1 MHAAALF
8 TFLTSSYK
16 RQAIAAAS
24 ARIRAVMGK
33 QSDSLFQRAQE
44 VIPGGVN
51 SPVRAFRGVG
61 GTPPFIEMAQGSRI
75 FDADNLQ
82 YIDCVGSWGPM
93 ILGHGHRYVVEAV
106 KKAATRG
113 FSFGAPTA
121 GEIELAEMVVQ
132 AIPSIEMLRLVNSGT
147 EATMSALRLARAAT
161 GRNKVMKFDGGY
173 HGHVDSLL
181 VKAGSGGAT
190 FNVPD
195 SAGVPAEVTK
205 LTVSVAYNDLE
216 AVRAAVDDDL
226 AAIIVEP
233 VAGNM
238 GCIPPAD
245 GFLQGLREI
254 CDANGSLLIFD
265 EVMTGF
271 RVAYGGAQA
280 LYGVKPDITTLGK
293 IIGGGMPIGAYGAK
307 ADLMKLVSP
316 LGPMYQ
322 AGTLSGNP
330 VAVAAGKSTL
340 SVLKNSSIYAD
351 LEERSGE
358 FEAGVR
364 AAAEKHNVPVTFN
377 RVGSMWTL
385 FFNDGPVTDFES
397 ANRSDRDKF
406 ARFFHLMLGEGVYLP
421 PSQLEAAF
429 FSAAHAKKDISQLIE
444 RADRVL
450 KKIAWEFEK

>member
-1 MHAAALF
+1 
-8 TFLTSSYK
+8 
-16 RQAIAAAS
+16 
-24 ARIRAVMGK
+24 MGK
-33 QSDSLFQRAQE
+33 QSEALFQRAQE

-61 GTPPFIEMAQGSRI
+61 GTPPFIEQAQGSRI

-113 FSFGAPTA
+113 FSFGAPTV
-121 GEIELAEMVVQ
+121 GEVELAEMITQ
-132 AIPSIEMLRLVNSGT
+132 AVPSIEMIRLVNSGT

-161 GRNKVMKFDGGY
+161 KRDKVMKFDGGY

-181 VKAGSGGAT
+181 VKAGSGAAT
-190 FNVPD
+190 FNHPD
-195 SAGVPAEVTK
+195 SAGVPDEITK
-205 LTVSVAYNDLE
+205 LTISVPYNDLE
-216 AVRAAVDDDL
+216 AVRAAIDDEV

-238 GCIPPAD
+238 GCVPPAE
-245 GFLQGLREI
+245 GFLQGLRQL
-254 CDANGSLLIFD
+254 CDERGALLILD

-271 RVAYGGAQA
+271 RVSYGGAQQ
-280 LYGVKPDITTLGK
+280 LYGIKPDITTLGK
-293 IIGGGMPIGAYGAK
+293 IIGGGMPIGAYGGRRE
-307 ADLMKLVSP
+307 LMQLISP
-316 LGPMYQ
+316 LGSTYQ

-340 SVLKNSSIYAD
+340 SVLKNSSIYSD
-351 LEERSGE
+351 LEERSAE
-358 FEAGVR
+358 FQAGVTS
-364 AAAEKHNVPVTFN
+364 AAEKHGVPITMN
-377 RVGSMWTL
+377 RVGSMWTI
-385 FFNDGPVTDFES
+385 FFNEGPVTDFES
-397 ANRSDRDKF
+397 ANRSNREKF

-429 FSAAHAKKDISQLIE
+429 FSAAHAKKDITQMIE

-450 KKIAWEFEK
+450 KKIAWEYEK

>member
-1 MHAAALF
+1 MA
-8 TFLTSSYK
+8 
-16 RQAIAAAS
+16 
-24 ARIRAVMGK
+24 K
-33 QSDSLFQRAQE
+33 QSESLFQRAQE

-61 GTPPFIEMAQGSRI
+61 GAPLFIEMGQGGRI

-121 GEIELAEMVVQ
+121 GEIELAEMIVQ
-132 AIPSIEMLRLVNSGT
+132 AVPSMEMVRLVNSGT

-161 GRNKVMKFDGGY
+161 GRTKILKFEGGY

-195 SAGVPAEVTK
+195 SAGVPAELTK
-205 LTVSVAYNDLE
+205 LTLIARYNDLE
-216 AVRAAVDDDL
+216 DVRAQMSNEV

-238 GCIPPAD
+238 GCVPPQP
-245 GFLQGLREI
+245 GFLEGLREI
-254 CDANGSLLIFD
+254 CDQHGALLILD

-280 LYGVKPDITTLGK
+280 RYDVRPDITTLGK
-293 IIGGGMPIGAYGAK
+293 IIGGGMPIGAYGAPRK
-307 ADLMKLVSP
+307 LMELVSP

-330 VAVAAGKSTL
+330 VAVAAGRATL
-340 SVLKNSSIYAD
+340 SVLRNSSIYDD
-351 LEERSGE
+351 LEERSNE
-358 FEAGVR
+358 FETGVR
-364 AAAEKHNVPVTFN
+364 AAAEKHNVPITLN

-385 FFNDGPVTDFES
+385 FFTEGPVVDFES
-397 ANRSDRDKF
+397 ANRSNREKF
-406 ARFFHLMLGEGVYLP
+406 ARFFHLMLAEGVYLP

-429 FSAAHAKKDISQLIE
+429 FSAAHAKKDIQQLVE
-444 RADRVL
+444 RVDRVM
-450 KKIAWEFEK
+450 KKVAWEFGEA

>member
-1 MHAAALF
+1 
-8 TFLTSSYK
+8 
-16 RQAIAAAS
+16 
-24 ARIRAVMGK
+24 MGK
-33 QSDSLFQRAQE
+33 QSEALFQRAKE

-61 GTPPFIEMAQGSRI
+61 GSPLFIEMAQGSRI

-121 GEIELAEMVVQ
+121 GEIELAEMIVQ
-132 AIPSIEMLRLVNSGT
+132 AVPTMEMVRLVNSGT

-161 GRNKVMKFDGGY
+161 GRKKVLKFDGGY

-195 SAGVPAEVTK
+195 SAGVPAELAN
-205 LTVSVAYNDLE
+205 LTLIARYNDLE
-216 AVRAAVDDDL
+216 DVRAQIEGHADEL

-238 GCIPPAD
+238 GCIPPAA
-245 GFLQGLREI
+245 GFLQGLRTI
-254 CDANGSLLIFD
+254 CDETGAMLILD

-271 RVAYGGAQA
+271 RVSYGGAQA
-280 LYGVKPDITTLGK
+280 LYDIKPDITTLGK
-293 IIGGGMPIGAYGAK
+293 IIGGGMPIGAYGASRK
-307 ADLMKLVSP
+307 VMELVSP

-330 VAVAAGKSTL
+330 VAVASGRATL
-340 SVLKNSSIYAD
+340 SVLKNSSIYQD

-364 AAAEKHNVPVTFN
+364 AAADKHNVPIVFN
-377 RVGSMWTL
+377 RVGSMWTI
-385 FFNDGPVTDFES
+385 FFADAPVTDFES
-397 ANRSDRDKF
+397 ANRSNRDKF
-406 ARFFHLMLGEGVYLP
+406 SRFFHLMLGEGVYLP

-429 FSAAHAKKDISQLIE
+429 FSAAHAKKDISQMIE
-444 RADRVL
+444 RVDRVL
-450 KKIAWEFEK
+450 KKIAWEFGT

>member
-1 MHAAALF
+1 MA
-8 TFLTSSYK
+8 
-16 RQAIAAAS
+16 
-24 ARIRAVMGK
+24 K
-33 QSDSLFQRAQE
+33 QSESLFQRAQE
-44 VIPGGVN
+44 TIPGGVN

-61 GTPPFIEMAQGSRI
+61 GAPLFIEMAQGARI

-121 GEIELAEMVVQ
+121 GEIELAEMIVQ
-132 AIPSIEMLRLVNSGT
+132 AVPSMEMVRLVNSGT

-161 GRNKVMKFDGGY
+161 GRTKILKFEGGY

-190 FNVPD
+190 LNVPD
-195 SAGVPAEVTK
+195 SAGVPAELAS
-205 LTVSVAYNDLE
+205 LTLIARYNDLDD
-216 AVRAAVDDDL
+216 VRAQIAGHDL

-238 GCIPPAD
+238 GCIPPRP
-245 GFLQGLREI
+245 GFLEGLRTI
-254 CDANGSLLIFD
+254 CDETGALLILD

-280 LYGVKPDITTLGK
+280 RYGVRPDITTLGK
-293 IIGGGMPIGAYGAK
+293 IIGGGMPIGAYGAPRK
-307 ADLMKLVSP
+307 LMELVSP

-330 VAVAAGKSTL
+330 VAVAAGRATL
-340 SVLKNSSIYAD
+340 SVLRNSSIYDD

-358 FEAGVR
+358 FENGVR
-364 AAAEKHNVPVTFN
+364 AAAEKHNVPLTVN
-377 RVGSMWTL
+377 RVGSMWTI
-385 FFNDGPVTDFES
+385 FFTEGPVTDFET
-397 ANRSDRDKF
+397 ANTSNREKF
-406 ARFFHLMLGEGVYLP
+406 ARFFHLMLGEGAYLP

-444 RADRVL
+444 RVDRVL
-450 KKIAWEFEK
+450 KKLAWEYGT

>member
-1 MHAAALF
+1 MAKH
-8 TFLTSSYK
+8 
-16 RQAIAAAS
+16 
-24 ARIRAVMGK
+24 
-33 QSDSLFQRAQE
+33 SDALFQRAQE

-61 GTPPFIEMAQGSRI
+61 GSPLFIEMAQGARI

-93 ILGHGHRYVVEAV
+93 ILGHCHRYVVEAV

-121 GEIELAEMVVQ
+121 GEIELAEMILQ
-132 AIPSIEMLRLVNSGT
+132 AVPSMEMVRLVNSGT

-161 GRNKVMKFDGGY
+161 GRKKILKFEGGY

-195 SAGVPAEVTK
+195 SAGVPEE
-205 LTVSVAYNDLE
+205 LTNLTLIARYNDLDD
-216 AVRAAVDDDL
+216 VRAQMSKDV

-238 GCIPPAD
+238 GCIPPAP
-245 GFLQGLREI
+245 GFLEGLRTI
-254 CDANGSLLIFD
+254 CDEHGALLILD

-280 LYGVKPDITTLGK
+280 RYEVKPDITTLGK
-293 IIGGGMPIGAYGAK
+293 IIGGGMPIGAYGASR
-307 ADLMKLVSP
+307 AVMELVSP

-330 VAVAAGKSTL
+330 VAVAAGRATL
-340 SVLKNSSIYAD
+340 SVLKNSGIYDD
-351 LEERSGE
+351 LEERGSE
-358 FEAGVR
+358 FENGVR
-364 AAAEKHNVPVTFN
+364 AAADKHAVPITLN

-385 FFNDGPVTDFES
+385 FFAEGPVTDFDS
-397 ANRSDRDKF
+397 ANTSNREKF

-429 FSAAHAKKDISQLIE
+429 FSAAHAKKDILQLIE
-444 RADRVL
+444 RVDRVF
-450 KKIAWEFEK
+450 KKLAWEFGT

>member
-1 MHAAALF
+1 
-8 TFLTSSYK
+8 
-16 RQAIAAAS
+16 
-24 ARIRAVMGK
+24 MGK
-33 QSDSLFQRAQE
+33 QSEALFQRAQE

-61 GTPPFIEMAQGSRI
+61 GAPLFIEQAQGSRV

-106 KKAATRG
+106 KKAATKG
-113 FSFGAPTA
+113 FSFGAPTV
-121 GEIELAEMVVQ
+121 GEIELAEMVVA
-132 AIPSIEMLRLVNSGT
+132 AIPSIEMVRLVNSGT

-161 GRNKVMKFDGGY
+161 GRRKIIKFDGGY

-190 FNVPD
+190 FNLPD
-195 SAGVPAEVTK
+195 SAGVPKEVTE
-205 LTVSVAYNDLE
+205 LTISVPYNDLD
-216 AVRAAVDDDL
+216 AVREVISDDVAAV
-226 AAIIVEP
+226 IVEP

-238 GCIPPAD
+238 GCIPPAE

-254 CDANGSLLIFD
+254 CDESGALLILD

-271 RVAYGGAQA
+271 RVAYSGAQS
-280 LYGVKPDITTLGK
+280 LYGITPDITTLGK
-293 IIGGGMPIGAYGAK
+293 IIGGGMPIGAYGGK
-307 ADLMKLVSP
+307 RTVMELVSP

-330 VAVAAGKSTL
+330 VAVAAGRATL
-340 SVLKNSSIYAD
+340 GVLKNSSIYAD
-351 LEERSGE
+351 LEERTSE
-358 FEAGVR
+358 FEVGVR
-364 AAAEKHNVPVTFN
+364 AAAERHGVPVTFN

-385 FFNDGPVTDFES
+385 FFTEGPVFDFDS
-397 ANRSDRDKF
+397 ANKSNREKF

-421 PSQLEAAF
+421 PSQLESAF
-429 FSAAHAKKDISQLIE
+429 FSAAHAKKDILQLIE
-444 RADRVL
+444 RVDRVL

>member
-1 MHAAALF
+1 
-8 TFLTSSYK
+8 
-16 RQAIAAAS
+16 
-24 ARIRAVMGK
+24 MGK
-33 QSDSLFQRAQE
+33 QSEALFQRAQE
-44 VIPGGVN
+44 TIPGGVN

-61 GTPPFIEMAQGSRI
+61 GSPLFIEMAQGARI

-113 FSFGAPTA
+113 FSFGAPTS
-121 GEIELAEMVVQ
+121 GEIELAEMIVQ
-132 AIPSIEMLRLVNSGT
+132 AVPSIEMLRLVNSGT

-161 GRNKVMKFDGGY
+161 GRKRILKFEGGY

-190 FNVPD
+190 FNTPD
-195 SAGVPAEVTK
+195 SAGVPAELAE
-205 LTVSVAYNDLE
+205 LTLIATYNDLE
-216 AVRAAVDDDL
+216 DVRAKMTDEV

-238 GCIPPAD
+238 GCIPPAQ
-245 GFLQGLREI
+245 GFLAGLRKI
-254 CDANGSLLIFD
+254 CDDRGALLILD

-271 RVAYGGAQA
+271 RVSYGGAQS
-280 LYGVKPDITTLGK
+280 LYDIRPDITTLGK
-293 IIGGGMPIGAYGAK
+293 IIGGGMPIGAYGASRK
-307 ADLMKLVSP
+307 LMELVSP

-330 VAVAAGKSTL
+330 VAVAAGRATL
-340 SVLKNSSIYAD
+340 SVLKNSSIYSD
-351 LEERSGE
+351 LEERSSE
-358 FEAGVR
+358 FETGVR
-364 AAAEKHNVPVTFN
+364 AAAEKHNVPIEFN

-385 FFNDGPVTDFES
+385 FFTDAPVTDWTS
-397 ANRSDRDKF
+397 ADKSNREKF

-429 FSAAHAKKDISQLIE
+429 FSAAHAKKDILQLIE
-444 RADRVL
+444 RVDRVL

>member
-1 MHAAALF
+1 
-8 TFLTSSYK
+8 
-16 RQAIAAAS
+16 
-24 ARIRAVMGK
+24 MGK
-33 QSDSLFQRAQE
+33 HSEALFQRAQE

-61 GTPPFIEMAQGSRI
+61 GNPLFIDMAQGSRI
-75 FDADNLQ
+75 FDVDNLQ

-93 ILGHGHRYVVEAV
+93 ILGHCHRYVVEAV

-113 FSFGAPTA
+113 FSFGAPTL
-121 GEIELAEMVVQ
+121 GEIELAEMVIQ
-132 AIPSIEMLRLVNSGT
+132 AVPSIEMIRLVNSGT

-161 GRNKVMKFDGGY
+161 GRKKVLKFDGGY

-190 FNVPD
+190 FNNPD
-195 SAGVPAEVTK
+195 SAGVPEEVTK
-205 LTVSVAYNDLE
+205 LTISVPYNDLE
-216 AVRAAVDDDL
+216 AVRGAMDDDV

-238 GCIPPAD
+238 GCVPPAA
-245 GFLQGLREI
+245 GFLQGLRQI
-254 CDANGSLLIFD
+254 CDKRGALLILD

-280 LYGVKPDITTLGK
+280 LYGIKPDITTLGK
-293 IIGGGMPIGAYGAK
+293 IIGGGMPIGAYGGSK
-307 ADLMKLVSP
+307 ALMHLVSP
-316 LGPMYQ
+316 VGPMYQ

-330 VAVAAGKSTL
+330 VAVAAGRATL
-340 SVLKNSSIYAD
+340 GVLKNSSIYAD
-351 LEERSGE
+351 LEERGGE
-358 FEAGVR
+358 FEKGVNT
-364 AAAEKHNVPVTFN
+364 AAEKHNVPVTMN
-377 RVGSMWTL
+377 RVGSMWTI

-397 ANRSDRDKF
+397 ANRSNREKF

-429 FSAAHAKKDISQLIE
+429 FSAAHAKKDISQMVE
-444 RADRVL
+444 RVDRVL

>member
-1 MHAAALF
+1 M
-8 TFLTSSYK
+8 
-16 RQAIAAAS
+16 
-24 ARIRAVMGK
+24 ARRATYNPPPHMGK
-33 QSDSLFQRAQE
+33 HSDSLFQRAQE
-44 VIPGGVN
+44 IIPGGVN
-51 SPVRAFRGVG
+51 SPVRAFKGVG
-61 GTPPFIEMAQGSRI
+61 GTPPFIDMAQGSRI

-121 GEIELAEMVVQ
+121 GEIELAEMIIAAV
-132 AIPSIEMLRLVNSGT
+132 PSIEMLRLVNSGT

-161 GRNKVMKFDGGY
+161 GRKKVIKFDGGY

-195 SAGVPAEVTK
+195 SAGVPEEVAA
-205 LTVSVAYNDLE
+205 LTISVPYNDLE
-216 AVRAAVDDDL
+216 AVKAVMSAEI

-238 GCIPPAD
+238 GCIPPKA
-245 GFLQGLREI
+245 GFLQGLRDL
-254 CDANGSLLIFD
+254 CDAHGALLILD

-271 RVAYGGAQA
+271 RVSYGGAQQ
-280 LYGVKPDITTLGK
+280 LYGIRPDITTLGK
-293 IIGGGMPIGAYGAK
+293 IIGGGLPIGAYGASR
-307 ADLMKLVSP
+307 ALMQNVSP

-330 VAVAAGKSTL
+330 IAVAAGKSTL
-340 SVLKNSSIYAD
+340 SVLKNSSIYSD

-358 FEAGVR
+358 FETGVR
-364 AAAEKHNVPVTFN
+364 AAAEKHAVPVTIN
-377 RVGSMWTL
+377 RVGSMWTI
-385 FFNDGPVTDFES
+385 FFTEGPVFDFTS
-397 ANRSDRDKF
+397 ADTSNREKF

-429 FSAAHAKKDISQLIE
+429 FSAAHAKKDIVQVIE

-450 KKIAWEFEK
+450 KKIAWEFS

>member
-1 MHAAALF
+1 MA
-8 TFLTSSYK
+8 
-16 RQAIAAAS
+16 
-24 ARIRAVMGK
+24 K
-33 QSDSLFQRAQE
+33 QSESLFQRAQE

-61 GTPPFIEMAQGSRI
+61 GSPLFIEMGQGGRI

-113 FSFGAPTA
+113 FSFGAPTSA
-121 GEIELAEMVVQ
+121 EIDLAEMIIEAV
-132 AIPSIEMLRLVNSGT
+132 PSMEMVRLVNSGT

-161 GRNKVMKFDGGY
+161 GRKKILKFEGGY

-190 FNVPD
+190 FNAPD
-195 SAGVPAEVTK
+195 SAGVPEEVTK
-205 LTVSVAYNDLE
+205 LTLIARYNDLE
-216 AVRAAVDDDL
+216 SVRAVMTDKV

-238 GCIPPAD
+238 GCVPPAP
-245 GFLQGLREI
+245 GFLEGLRQI
-254 CDANGSLLIFD
+254 CDEHGALLILD

-280 LYGVKPDITTLGK
+280 RFDIRPDITTLGK
-293 IIGGGMPIGAYGAK
+293 IIGGGMPIGAYGASRE
-307 ADLMKLVSP
+307 LMQLVSP

-330 VAVAAGKSTL
+330 VAVAAGRATL
-340 SVLKNSSIYAD
+340 SVLRKSSIYDD

-358 FEAGVR
+358 FQTGVL
-364 AAAEKHNVPVTFN
+364 AAAEKHAVPVTMN

-385 FFNDGPVTDFES
+385 FFTEGPVTDFDS
-397 ANRSDRDKF
+397 ANKSNREKF
-406 ARFFHLMLGEGVYLP
+406 ARFFHLMLAEGVYLP

-429 FSAAHAKKDISQLIE
+429 FSAAHAKKDIAQMVE

-450 KKIAWEFEK
+450 KKVAWEFGS

>member
-1 MHAAALF
+1 MA
-8 TFLTSSYK
+8 
-16 RQAIAAAS
+16 
-24 ARIRAVMGK
+24 K
-33 QSDSLFQRAQE
+33 QSESLFQRAQE
-44 VIPGGVN
+44 IIPGGVN

-61 GTPPFIEMAQGSRI
+61 GAPLFIETAQGARI
-75 FDADNLQ
+75 FDVDNLQ

-121 GEIELAEMVVQ
+121 GEIELAEMIVQ
-132 AIPSIEMLRLVNSGT
+132 AVPSIEMVRLVSSGT

-161 GRNKVMKFDGGY
+161 GRDMVLKFDGGY

-195 SAGVPAEVTK
+195 SAGIPKELAN
-205 LTVSVAYNDLE
+205 LTLIARYNDLE
-216 AVRAAVDDDL
+216 DVRAQMKEHGAKV

-238 GCIPPAD
+238 GCVPPQD
-245 GFLQGLREI
+245 GFLAGLRAI
-254 CDANGSLLIFD
+254 CDEHGTLLILD

-271 RVAYGGAQA
+271 RVAYGGAQTR
-280 LYGVKPDITTLGK
+280 YGVRPDITTLGK
-293 IIGGGMPIGAYGAK
+293 IIGGGMPIGAYGASRE
-307 ADLMKLVSP
+307 LMQLVSP

-330 VAVAAGKSTL
+330 VAVAAGRATL
-340 SVLKNSSIYAD
+340 SVLRNSSIYDD
-351 LEERSGE
+351 LEERSAE
-358 FEAGVR
+358 FQSGVR
-364 AAAEKHNVPVTFN
+364 AAADRHNVPITMN
-377 RVGSMWTL
+377 RVGSMWTI
-385 FFNDGPVTDFES
+385 FFTEGPVTDFDT
-397 ANRSDRDKF
+397 ANQSNRDRF
-406 ARFFHLMLGEGVYLP
+406 ARFFHLMLAEGVYLP

-429 FSAAHAKKDISQLIE
+429 FSAAHAKKDISQMIE
-444 RADRVL
+444 RVDRAF
-450 KKIAWEFEK
+450 KKLAWEFGS

>member
-1 MHAAALF
+1 
-8 TFLTSSYK
+8 
-16 RQAIAAAS
+16 
-24 ARIRAVMGK
+24 MGK

-132 AIPSIEMLRLVNSGT
+132 AIPSIEMLRLVSSGT

-216 AVRAAVDDDL
+216 AVRAAIDDDV

-238 GCIPPAD
+238 GCVPPAD

-254 CDANGSLLIFD
+254 CDARGALLIFD

-280 LYGVKPDITTLGK
+280 LYDVKPDITTLGK
-293 IIGGGMPIGAYGAK
+293 IIGGGMPIGAYGAR

-358 FEAGVR
+358 FESGVR
-364 AAAEKHNVPVTFN
+364 AAAEKHNVPVTLN

-385 FFNDGPVTDFES
+385 FFNEGPVTDFTS
-397 ANRSDRDKF
+397 ANRSDREKF

-444 RADRVL
+444 RVDRVL

>member
-1 MHAAALF
+1 MA
-8 TFLTSSYK
+8 
-16 RQAIAAAS
+16 
-24 ARIRAVMGK
+24 K
-33 QSDSLFQRAQE
+33 QSEALYQRAQE

-61 GTPPFIEMAQGSRI
+61 GAPLFIELAQGSRI

-121 GEIELAEMVVQ
+121 GEIELAEMIAQ
-132 AIPSIEMLRLVNSGT
+132 AVPSIEMVRLVNSGT

-161 GRNKVMKFDGGY
+161 GRAKILKFDGGY

-190 FNVPD
+190 LNVPD
-195 SAGVPAEVTK
+195 SAGVPADVAS
-205 LTVSVAYNDLE
+205 LTLIARYNDLDD
-216 AVRAAVDDDL
+216 VREKMSKEV

-238 GCIPPAD
+238 GCIPPQP
-245 GFLQGLREI
+245 GFLEGLRTI
-254 CDANGSLLIFD
+254 CDEFGALLILD

-271 RVAYGGAQA
+271 RVSYGGAQS
-280 LYGVKPDITTLGK
+280 LYNIHPDITTLGK
-293 IIGGGMPIGAYGAK
+293 IIGGGMPIGAYGASRR
-307 ADLMKLVSP
+307 LMEFVSP

-330 VAVAAGKSTL
+330 VAVAAGRATL
-340 SVLKNSSIYAD
+340 SVLRNSSIYDD

-358 FEAGVR
+358 FENGVR
-364 AAAEKHNVPVTFN
+364 AAAEKHGVPLTIN
-377 RVGSMWTL
+377 RVGSMWTI
-385 FFNDGPVTDFES
+385 FFTEGPVTDFDT
-397 ANRSDRDKF
+397 ANTSNRQKF
-406 ARFFHLMLGEGVYLP
+406 ARFFHLMLAEGVYLP

-429 FSAAHAKKDISQLIE
+429 FSAAHAKKDIQQLVE

-450 KKIAWEFEK
+450 KKVAWEFGS

>member
-1 MHAAALF
+1 M
-8 TFLTSSYK
+8 
-16 RQAIAAAS
+16 
-24 ARIRAVMGK
+24 AR
-33 QSDSLFQRAQE
+33 QSDALFQRAQE

-61 GTPPFIEMAQGSRI
+61 GAPLFIDNALGARI
-75 FDADNLQ
+75 FDVDNLQ

-113 FSFGAPTA
+113 FSFGAPTL

-132 AIPSIEMLRLVNSGT
+132 AVPSIEMVRLVSSGT

-161 GRNKVMKFDGGY
+161 GRDMVLKFDGGY

-195 SAGVPAEVTK
+195 SAGIPKELAN
-205 LTVSVAYNDLE
+205 LTLIARYNDLDD
-216 AVRAAVDDDL
+216 VRAKMKEHGSAV

-238 GCIPPAD
+238 GCVPPQD
-245 GFLQGLREI
+245 GFLAGLRAI
-254 CDANGSLLIFD
+254 CDEHGALLILD

-271 RVAYGGAQA
+271 RVAYGGAQT
-280 LYGVKPDITTLGK
+280 LYGVSPDITTLGK
-293 IIGGGMPIGAYGAK
+293 IIGGGMPIGAYGASRE
-307 ADLMKLVSP
+307 LMKLVSP

-330 VAVAAGKSTL
+330 VAVAAGRATL
-340 SVLKNSSIYAD
+340 SVLRNSSIYDD
-351 LEERSGE
+351 LEERSAE
-358 FEAGVR
+358 FQSGVR
-364 AAAEKHNVPVTFN
+364 AAADKHNVPITMN
-377 RVGSMWTL
+377 RVGSMWTI
-385 FFNDGPVTDFES
+385 FFTDGPVTDFDT
-397 ANRSDRDKF
+397 ANQSNRERF
-406 ARFFHLMLGEGVYLP
+406 ARFFHLMLAEGVYLP

-429 FSAAHAKKDISQLIE
+429 FSAAHAKKDISQMIE
-444 RADRVL
+444 RVDRAF
-450 KKIAWEFEK
+450 KKLAWEFGS